1 MEGFG
6 TPRTRA
12 SRGWSAPAPPAGRR
26 SGAGVSVGTVNG
38 RLVARRAGIVAL
50 CVLSLVAC
58 VGLAWW
64 QWQRFESTSGTWQNL
79 GYVLQWPLFGLF
91 PAFMFW
97 RLRTLRARQR
107 EVPEPAESAPK
118 LTPKPA
124 AEAASTAEAAPTAPP
139 AARVE
144 DDDPELAAYNR
155 YLAELNARH
164 QERQR

>member
-1 MEGFG
+1 
-6 TPRTRA
+6 
-12 SRGWSAPAPPAGRR
+12 
-26 SGAGVSVGTVNG
+26 VNG
-38 RLVARRAGIVAL
+38 RVVARRAGIVAL

-64 QWQRFESTSGTWQNL
+64 QWQRFESTTGTWQNL

-97 RLRTLRARQR
+97 RLRTLRARQH
-107 EVPEPAESAPK
+107 EAPAPAESAPK
-118 LTPKPA
+118 LTPA
-124 AEAASTAEAAPTAPP
+124 AGPEAAPTAPP